1 MYIGVML
8 PNFENSPAPALEFA
22 VQAELLGLHGVFS
35 YDHLWPMAHPGLPS
49 LSPLPL
55 LAAASA
61 LTDRI
66 RLGTLVARIGLE
78 PDDVVAA
85 AFCTLSLLS
94 NNRVI
99 AAMGTGDHKSDDEN
113 VAFGLNLQ
121 SARVR
126 RAQLESTATRLVES
140 GIETWIGGGSFATND
155 RDPARLRGEYLGGRQ
170 RRGGSTHERAESHLG
185 RTAPSVSKRGRRT
198 THRDRRGRCG
208 VGGAQLAR
216 SPRRPGRGGA
226 RSGNRTSRSGEVGVA
241 AGILISADGVR

>member
-140 GIETWIGGGSFATND
+140 GIETWIGGGSFATNEIATRLGCAVNIWAGGND
-155 RDPARLRGEYLGGRQ
+155 AAARLMNEPRATWGGQLPPSRNEAVA
-170 RRGGSTHERAESHLG
+170 RLTEIAGAGAEWAVLSWQDPLDDL
-185 RTAPSVSKRGRRT
+185 V
-198 THRDRRGRCG
+198 
-208 VGGAQLAR
+208 
-216 SPRRPGRGGA
+216 
-226 RSGNRTSRSGEVGVA
+226 EVVHA
-241 AGILISADGVR
+241 AGIALADQAK